1 MMINATSLIPTGDGC
16 SAICPVE
23 DGFILEEGSEVTYK
37 YEADGLL
44 VECSGLAV
52 KIPADLFDYLQED
65 TLVDD
70 EELGRITQLHLYG
83 SGNGY
88 LGRFILTLPVLADE
102 FIKAK
107 GVAAYLA
114 SNPR

>member
-1 MMINATSLIPTGDGC
+1 MVNATSIIPTGDGC

-23 DGFILEEGSEVTYK
+23 VGFTFDGASSVK
-37 YEADGLL
+37 YNYGADGLV
-44 VECSGLAV
+44 VEYSGIAV
-52 KIPADLFDYLQED
+52 KIPAELFDYLQEG

-70 EELGRITQLHLYG
+70 EVHGWVTNLHLYG

-88 LGRFILTLPVLADE
+88 LGRFLGTVPILAEE

-114 SNPR
+114 GNPQ